1 MCLAYKASSW
11 FLRPFVLHKGTRLPG
26 ETADSRAGAEAPQ
39 DGPGGCLLAPEREVP
54 EEQVRDVTEPQKEL
68 QPPELN
74 QMNKK

>member
-1 MCLAYKASSW
+1 M
-11 FLRPFVLHKGTRLPG
+11 
-26 ETADSRAGAEAPQ
+26 ADSRAGAEAPQ
-39 DGPGGCLLAPEREVP
+39 DGPGECLLAPEREVP